1 MELKISFLFMT
12 QYIFKIIFLCN
23 LSFPQN
29 LVQAAQKTKSDN
41 NNKKTEVRIFEST
54 RQPSSL
60 VFHFLCW
67 YLSSLMAKVQNSC
80 NTMK

>member
-41 NNKKTEVRIFEST
+41 NNNKKQRSEFLNLQDSLLLSFTFCVGIF
-54 RQPSSL
+54 P
-60 VFHFLCW
+60 H
-67 YLSSLMAKVQNSC
+67 
-80 NTMK
+80 

>member
-41 NNKKTEVRIFEST
+41 NNNKKQRSEFLNLQDSLLLLSFTFCVGIF
-54 RQPSSL
+54 P
-60 VFHFLCW
+60 H
-67 YLSSLMAKVQNSC
+67 
-80 NTMK
+80 